1 MAEVDILYINLEKA
15 VERRQSIEESFKKSQ
30 FSPAWTLNRFNAVNA
45 LSGQIQTRTG
55 PDGPTL
61 KAAWLSHLGCVKTA
75 IERGLTSHLL
85 VAEDDTEFC
94 HATEQYVTALLRHLN
109 PADWDII
116 YLDAFIPNAVDMPWF
131 FKLRHKWLREGGL
144 QLINLHGFNRAFAG
158 AGSYIVNNASLKKLV
173 ELIDIPYFPGPID
186 LVLRNFVLNG
196 LLKGIL
202 VFPFLTTVAAV
213 AETSQVQYEDERIIQ
228 DRIINNF
235 RRLVWIGAEP
245 PSTEIDENNPKLT
258 KEILAFQAIF
268 TSLLAEQMD
277 WF

>member
-1 MAEVDILYINLEKA
+1 MAEVDIFYINLEKA

-30 FSPAWTLNRFNAVNA
+30 FSPAWALNRFDAIDA
-45 LSGQIQTRTG
+45 SSDQIRTRTG

-75 IERGLTSHLL
+75 IEQGLTSHLL

-94 HATEQYVTALLRHLN
+94 QATEPYASSVIRHLN

-131 FKLRHKWLREGGL
+131 FKLRHKWLRDGGL
-144 QLINLHGFNRAFAG
+144 QLINLKGFNRAFAG

-173 ELIDIPYFPGPID
+173 ELIDIDHFPGPID
-186 LVLRNFVLNG
+186 LVLRHHVLHG
-196 LLKGIL
+196 QLKGIL
-202 VFPFLTTVAAV
+202 IFPFLTTVAAV
-213 AETSQVQYEDERIIQ
+213 AETSQVQYETERIVQ

-245 PSTEIDENNPKLT
+245 PSTEIDENNPKMT
-258 KEILAFQAIF
+258 KEILAFQTIF

>member
-1 MAEVDILYINLEKA
+1 MAEVDIFYINLERA
-15 VERRQSIEESFKKSQ
+15 VERRRSIEESFEKSA
-30 FSPAWTLNRFNAVNA
+30 FSSAWVLNRFNAIDA
-45 LSGQIQTRTG
+45 SSELIKTRTG

-85 VAEDDTEFC
+85 IAEDDTEFC
-94 HATEQYVTALLRHLN
+94 AATEQYATALIRHKN

-131 FKLRHKWLREGGL
+131 FKLRHKWLREGDL
-144 QLINLHGFNRAFAG
+144 QLINLKGFNRAFAG
-158 AGSYIVNNASLKKLV
+158 AGSYIVNNASLKKFV
-173 ELIDIPYFPGPID
+173 EFIDIPYFQGPID
-186 LVLRNFVLNG
+186 LVLRRLILDG
-196 LLKGIL
+196 TLKGIL
-202 VFPFLTTVAAV
+202 AFPFLTTVAAV
-213 AETSQVQYEDERIIQ
+213 AETSQVQYEDERIVQ